1 MKRISVDIGGTFT
14 DCFIAWDEQL
24 VEAKAPTTHY
34 NLAQGFMN
42 ALRNG
47 AEKLELSV
55 DEILEQV
62 ESVRYGTTLGTNA
75 LIERSGPR
83 LGLITT
89 AGFEDV
95 TIIGRSRQYA
105 DGLTPLEQANVSGA
119 DRPHPLIPREYI
131 VGIRERVDY
140 KGEVLIPANPDDI
153 RRQIQVLVDRGVRG
167 FVVVLLNAVMNPV
180 HEDLVADII
189 LEEYPTSYLGSF
201 PVVCSH
207 DISLKKGEYA
217 RSMSTIIGAYL
228 HRQMQYG
235 LRSLEMTLR
244 QYGYLRPL
252 EVVHN
257 TGGLSQLS
265 RTHALQTIHAGP
277 IAGLSGAEQVARE
290 LEVENLVT
298 TDMGGTSFDIG
309 IVAGGG
315 IKFYEFAPVIDRW
328 RVDIPMMFITAI
340 GAGGGSIAKFDSTH
354 QSLEVGPE
362 SAGSEPGPAC
372 YDMGGREPTV
382 TDADLLLGYLNPG
395 YYNAG
400 RIRLNPQR
408 AVRAIRDRLARHLV
422 ASIEDIA
429 VAIRE
434 VADSKMA
441 QAIFKEVALRGYD
454 PRKFT
459 ILAYGG
465 NGPTHACGYAEG
477 LEVSRILVPANSS
490 VFSAVGGGNL
500 DQLHIYERTVYI
512 FLYHPNAGTL
522 YDQYEE
528 LNGIIADLRERG
540 TRDILRLGYKPED
553 IQYRVEF
560 DMRYGNQLQ
569 LTTLVSPYLEFES
582 PRQILDLI
590 KRYHVS
596 YGERFGEGTQTPQAG
611 ISINNVR
618 VVSYVPLRKVSFQGN
633 GVYSSGSSRTVNEAL
648 KNSRRCWFPRLGF
661 TETPIYDFARL
672 PIGEQVRGHA
682 VVEAAHTTFVVYPDW
697 TLRLLE
703 NGFVEMVRNH
713 GKSVD

>member
-1 MKRISVDIGGTFT
+1 MSGLSGEQKRTEQGRKQR
-14 DCFIAWDEQL
+14 DE
-24 VEAKAPTTHY
+24 E
-34 NLAQGFMN
+34 
-42 ALRNG
+42 
-47 AEKLELSV
+47 
-55 DEILEQV
+55 EILAQV

-75 LIERSGPR
+75 LIERTGPR

-89 AGFEDV
+89 AGFEDA

-119 DRPHPLIPREYI
+119 DRPRPLIPRENI

-140 KGEVLIPANPDDI
+140 KGEVLIPADPVDI
-153 RRQIQVLVDRGVRG
+153 RRQVQVLVDRGVRG
-167 FVVVLLNAVMNPV
+167 FVVVLLNAVMNPA
-180 HEDLVADII
+180 HEDLVEEII

-201 PVVCSH
+201 PVLCSH
-207 DISLKKGEYA
+207 DISLKKGEYT
-217 RSMSTIIGAYL
+217 RSMSTIIDAYL
-228 HRQMQYG
+228 QRQMQYG

-244 QYGYLRPL
+244 HHGYRRPL

-277 IAGLSGAEQVARE
+277 VAGLSGAEQIARE
-290 LEVENLVT
+290 LEVENIIT

-340 GAGGGSIAKFDSTH
+340 GAGGGSIAKYDSTH
-354 QSLEVGPE
+354 QSVEVGPE
-362 SAGSEPGPAC
+362 SAGSDPGPAC
-372 YDMGGREPTV
+372 YDMGGREPTI
-382 TDADLLLGYLNPG
+382 TDADLLLGYLNPD
-395 YYNAG
+395 YYNMG
-400 RIRLNPQR
+400 RIRLNQRR
-408 AVRAIRDRLARHLV
+408 AVTAMRDRLARYLD
-422 ASIEDIA
+422 ASVEDAA
-429 VAIRE
+429 VAVRE
-434 VADSKMA
+434 VADNKMA

-477 LEVSRILVPANSS
+477 LEISRILVPANSA

-512 FLYHPNAGTL
+512 FLYHPNVGTL
-522 YDQYEE
+522 YDNYEE
-528 LNGIIADLRERG
+528 LNGIIAELQDRG

-553 IQYRVEF
+553 IHYRVEF

-569 LTTLVSPYLEFES
+569 LTTLISPYLRFDK
-582 PRQILDLI
+582 PQQILDVI
-590 KRYHVS
+590 KRYHTS

-611 ISINNVR
+611 ISINNIR
-618 VVSYVPLRKVSFQGN
+618 VVSYVPLRKVSFRGSRV
-633 GVYSSGSSRTVNEAL
+633 GVSGSAKTIDKAL
-648 KNSRRCWFPRLGF
+648 KGSRRCWFPKQGF
-661 TETPIYDFARL
+661 SETPIYDFEIL
-672 PIGEQVRGHA
+672 PVGEQIRGHA
-682 VVEAAHTTFVVYPDW
+682 VVEAPHTTFVVYPGW

-703 NGFVEMVRNH
+703 NGFVEMVRM
-713 GKSVD
+713 